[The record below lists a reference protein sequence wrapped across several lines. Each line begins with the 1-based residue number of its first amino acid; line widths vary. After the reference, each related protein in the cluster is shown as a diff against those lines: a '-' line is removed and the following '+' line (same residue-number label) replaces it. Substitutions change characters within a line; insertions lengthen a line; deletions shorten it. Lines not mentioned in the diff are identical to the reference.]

1 MSDILVNSEI
11 ILANAELFYVIERMT
26 EKEVAQQVGVHE
38 RTIRRWKKEHNW
50 DVKKDQYFQT
60 ASLFHKEMYNF
71 ARKLM
76 ISIEYD
82 LDNGNEI
89 NSSRM
94 YTFAKI
100 LPLITKIKDYEDNIK
115 NDSNAKIPEGITPDF
130 VELIETEILGMKPKN
145 ER

>member
-1 MSDILVNSEI
+1 MANSEI
-11 ILANAELFYVIERMT
+11 ILANAERFYVIERMT

-94 YTFAKI
+94 YTFTKI
-100 LPLITKIKDYEDNIK
+100 LPLITKIKDYEEHIK
-115 NDSNAKIPEGITPDF
+115 NDSNAKIPEGITTDF

>member
-1 MSDILVNSEI
+1 MANSEI
-11 ILANAELFYVIERMT
+11 ILANAERFYVIERMT
-26 EKEVAQQVGVHE
+26 EKEVAQQVGVHA
-38 RTIRRWKKEHNW
+38 RSIRRWKKEHNW

-60 ASLFHKEMYNF
+60 AYLFHKEMYNF

-115 NDSNAKIPEGITPDF
+115 NDSNTKIPEGITPDF

>member
-1 MSDILVNSEI
+1 MANSEI
-11 ILANAELFYVIERMT
+11 ILANAERFYVIERMT

-50 DVKKDQYFQT
+50 DLKKDQYFQT

>member
-1 MSDILVNSEI
+1 MANSEI
-11 ILANAELFYVIERMT
+11 ILANAERFYVIERMT

-76 ISIEYD
+76 LSIEYD
-82 LDNGNEI
+82 LDNGNEV

-115 NDSNAKIPEGITPDF
+115 NDSNTKIPEGITPDF

>member
-1 MSDILVNSEI
+1 MNSEI
-11 ILANAELFYVIERMT
+11 ILANAERFYVIERMT

-82 LDNGNEI
+82 LDNGNEV

>member
-1 MSDILVNSEI
+1 MANSEI
-11 ILANAELFYVIERMT
+11 ILANAERFYVIERMT

-100 LPLITKIKDYEDNIK
+100 LPLITKIKDYEDNTK
-115 NDSNAKIPEGITPDF
+115 NDSNAKIPEGITADF
-130 VELIETEILGMKPKN
+130 VVLIETEVLGMKPKN

>member
-1 MSDILVNSEI
+1 MANSEI
-11 ILANAELFYVIERMT
+11 ILANAERFYVIERMT

-76 ISIEYD
+76 LSIEYD

-94 YTFAKI
+94 YTFTKI
-100 LPLITKIKDYEDNIK
+100 LPLITKIKDYEEHIK
-115 NDSNAKIPEGITPDF
+115 NDSNAKIPEGITPEF

>member
-1 MSDILVNSEI
+1 MANSEI
-11 ILANAELFYVIERMT
+11 ILANAERFYVIERMT

-76 ISIEYD
+76 ISIEYV

>member
-1 MSDILVNSEI
+1 MANSEI
-11 ILANAELFYVIERMT
+11 ILANAERFYVIERMT

-82 LDNGNEI
+82 LGNGNEI